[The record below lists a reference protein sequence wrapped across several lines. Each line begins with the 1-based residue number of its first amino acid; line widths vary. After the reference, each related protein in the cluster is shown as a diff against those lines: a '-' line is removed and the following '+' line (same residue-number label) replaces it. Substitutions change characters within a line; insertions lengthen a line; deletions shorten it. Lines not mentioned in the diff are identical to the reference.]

1 MPADK
6 EFADYC
12 CELLASVG
20 PCMPKRMFGG
30 FGISTGGLTVAIIA
44 DLGAGQKLWLKGDEA
59 SRSRYAAAGCA
70 MFIYDAKGT
79 PRSMNYFCAPEDAMD
94 SRDAMH
100 SWAALALECAVRA
113 HAGKRGAAAKS
124 TAKPTG
130 KAGQSL
136 AAPAL
141 APSSAKLPAASQLSH
156 TVLARAREVATQIAM
171 SSSLPSAKTPKPSS
185 KRAAAKPPAATAP
198 RKSAKGASTASQ

>member
-1 MPADK
+1 MSSDK

-20 PCMPKRMFGG
+20 PCVPKRMFGG
-30 FGISTGGLTVAIIA
+30 FGISTGGLTLAIIA

-59 SRSRYAAAGCA
+59 SRSQYAAAGCA

-100 SWAALALECAVRA
+100 SWAALALACAVRA
-113 HAGKRGAAAKS
+113 HAGKRGSAAKS
-124 TAKPTG
+124 TAKPKG
-130 KAGQSL
+130 KAAQSS
-136 AAPAL
+136 PES
-141 APSSAKLPAASQLSH
+141 PSAKLPGASHLSH
-156 TVLARAREVATQIAM
+156 AVLARAREVATQIAM
-171 SSSLPSAKTPKPSS
+171 SSSLPSAKTIKPAP
-185 KRAAAKPPAATAP
+185 KRATAKPPAATAP

>member
-1 MPADK
+1 MSTDK

-20 PCMPKRMFGG
+20 PCVPKRMFGG
-30 FGISTGGLTVAIIA
+30 FGISTGGLTLAIIA

-59 SRSRYAAAGCA
+59 SRSKYAAAGCA
-70 MFIYDAKGT
+70 MFIYDAKGK

-100 SWAALALECAVRA
+100 SWAALALACAVRA
-113 HAGKRGAAAKS
+113 HAGKRGSAAKL
-124 TAKPTG
+124 TATAEG
-130 KAGQSL
+130 KAAQST
-136 AAPAL
+136 PATS
-141 APSSAKLPAASQLSH
+141 APSPAQLPGVSHLSQA
-156 TVLARAREVATQIAM
+156 VLARAREVATQIAM
-171 SSSLPSAKTPKPSS
+171 SSSLPSAKTPKPVA
-185 KRAAAKPPAATAP
+185 KRAAAKPPAAAAP

>member
-1 MPADK
+1 MSSDK

-20 PCMPKRMFGG
+20 PCVPKRMFGG

-59 SRSRYAAAGCA
+59 SRSQYAAAGCA
-70 MFIYDAKGT
+70 MFIYDAKGK

-100 SWAALALECAVRA
+100 TWAALALACAVRA

-130 KAGQSL
+130 KAAQSS
-136 AAPAL
+136 PES
-141 APSSAKLPAASQLSH
+141 PSAKLPGASHLSQA
-156 TVLARAREVATQIAM
+156 VLARAREVATQIAM

-185 KRAAAKPPAATAP
+185 RRAAAKPPAAAAP
-198 RKSAKGASTASQ
+198 RKSAKGTSTASQ